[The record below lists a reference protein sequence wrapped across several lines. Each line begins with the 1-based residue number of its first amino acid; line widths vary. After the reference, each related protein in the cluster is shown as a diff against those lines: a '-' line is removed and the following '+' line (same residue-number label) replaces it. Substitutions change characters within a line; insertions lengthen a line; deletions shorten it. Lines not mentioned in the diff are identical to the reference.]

1 MEKRISVTRK
11 PPCVIA
17 EGISLIFPLQVWIT
31 VRSFSGEKR
40 GRFWDE
46 EAKR

>member
-1 MEKRISVTRK
+1 MEKRICVTRK
-11 PPCVIA
+11 PPCIIA
-17 EGISLIFPLQVWIT
+17 EGISLIFPFQVRIT
-31 VRSFSGEKR
+31 VRSFSSEKR